1 MITPMEMALES
12 SKRDDKEFNN
22 IFVFSLSANNYEPSV
37 RPADDVINEILGL
50 NSLHGSYVISK
61 SASDTAKEYL
71 YILIMTALMIKSNM
85 IMIRILLFMIIQ
97 LVNHLLN

>member
-50 NSLHGSYVISK
+50 NSFHGSYVISK
-61 SASDTAKEYL
+61 SAS
-71 YILIMTALMIKSNM
+71 SP
-85 IMIRILLFMIIQ
+85 
-97 LVNHLLN
+97 

>member
-50 NSLHGSYVISK
+50 KSLHGSYVISK